1 MNNTSAAARKYIT
14 VHTIRRA
21 NQRLMARGRDY
32 EPSPA
37 VRALMP
43 SSEVILK
50 AANKALE
57 RWMQGQGDRFTR
69 YLSEQ
74 GKGSTDLS

>member
-1 MNNTSAAARKYIT
+1 MKSPVTRKYIT
-14 VHTIRRA
+14 TQTIRRA

-43 SSEVILK
+43 SREEIVK
-50 AANKALE
+50 AANNAFE
-57 RWMQGQGDRFTR
+57 RW
-69 YLSEQ
+69 LA
-74 GKGSTDLS
+74 KAKVIV

>member
-1 MNNTSAAARKYIT
+1 MKNAAARKYIT

-32 EPSPA
+32 EPSPT

-43 SSEVILK
+43 SREEIVK
-50 AANKALE
+50 AANNAYE
-57 RWMQGQGDRFTR
+57 RW
-69 YLSEQ
+69 LA
-74 GKGSTDLS
+74 KAKVIA